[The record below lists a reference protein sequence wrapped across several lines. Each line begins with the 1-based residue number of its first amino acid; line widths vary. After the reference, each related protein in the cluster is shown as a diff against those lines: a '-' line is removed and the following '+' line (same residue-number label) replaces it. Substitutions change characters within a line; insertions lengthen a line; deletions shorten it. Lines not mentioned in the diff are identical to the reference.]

1 MFIDDLIDMITGD
14 ASVNSLSTGGIKYE
28 HLPVD
33 FNSDLDWV
41 VFGYTADNE
50 SRTLNGDGSITY
62 YGLEVQTISKS
73 MNNVLILA
81 GTLKSYLTSY
91 DDGSKLRD
99 VSFDTDGISYNPE
112 KGVYF
117 LTANYSILYVN

>member
-1 MFIDDLIDMITGD
+1 MFIDDLVDMITGD
-14 ASVNSLSTGGIKYE
+14 TSVNALATGGIKYE

-50 SRTLNGDGSITY
+50 LRTLDGAGSITY

-73 MNNVLILA
+73 MTNVLALSETIR
-81 GTLKSYLTSY
+81 TYLSSY
-91 DDGSKLRD
+91 DDGSNIRD
-99 VSFDTDGISYNPE
+99 VAFDTDGISYNPE
-112 KGVYF
+112 KQVYY